1 MIKKLIEARFRGP
14 TDDPSFADPGGSME
28 YDELSDKV
36 NGMLSQA
43 MKNPGKPVT
52 LPNEKMLTYK
62 KYGEGDGQFFLDGEV
77 LANEYDD
84 AEDQIMDMLDQRY
97 NEQNNLGDL
106 NMNKLEE
113 MIKEKVKQKL
123 ISEMKKSN
131 ISEELEGRG
140 ATIYK
145 RLNAQSSVRN
155 ILDKVAGLVAKLPT
169 LQKVDFLVEFMT
181 DKMQV
186 SPEELQT
193 LMSRLRANI
202 KDRASSA
209 DAGGEG
215 DSPEGSDAAAAD
227 QMS

>member
-1 MIKKLIEARFRGP
+1 
-14 TDDPSFADPGGSME
+14 
-28 YDELSDKV
+28 
-36 NGMLSQA
+36 
-43 MKNPGKPVT
+43 
-52 LPNEKMLTYK
+52 
-62 KYGEGDGQFFLDGEV
+62 
-77 LANEYDD
+77 
-84 AEDQIMDMLDQRY
+84 
-97 NEQNNLGDL
+97 
-106 NMNKLEE
+106 
-113 MIKEKVKQKL
+113 
-123 ISEMKKSN
+123 MKKSN

-193 LMSRLRANI
+193 LMSRLRANV
-202 KDRASSA
+202 KDRASGA
-209 DAGGEG
+209 DAGGDA